1 MKNVVVILMAIILV
15 ACGDNNEQAA
25 PNAKALQSQ
34 VTEKSATAMLLYD
47 VIEPGVDP
55 YQSRVIVTDDFIRLD
70 ENNDGNDFVLVDRK
84 KQIVYSVSNDND
96 AILVVNRRPVEIPAP
111 MELKLSV
118 DKNQDASAPQID
130 GKNVVHYVFKVNGE
144 ACNDAM
150 IAEGLL
156 MNTAQ
161 ALSEYRHILAGQHA
175 STLESVP
182 ADVRNAC
189 DMVSH
194 IFHPD
199 RHLQY
204 GLPVQESDY
213 SGYKRSLAD
222 FDDDWTANPKLFV
235 LPAEFG
241 RFTIDE
247 MKAPAAAPAT
257 SADGEA
263 EETVPSASQG

>member
-1 MKNVVVILMAIILV
+1 MAIMLA
-15 ACGDNNEQAA
+15 ACGDDNEQAA
-25 PNAKALQSQ
+25 PKANALQGQ
-34 VTEKSATAMLLYD
+34 VEKKSTTAMLLYN

-96 AILVVNRRPVEIPAP
+96 AILVVNRQPVDMPAS
-111 MELKLSV
+111 MDFKLSV
-118 DKNQDASAPQID
+118 DKKQDASAPQID
-130 GKNVVHYVFKVNGE
+130 GKDVVHYVFKVNGE

-156 MNTAQ
+156 MNTTQ

-175 STLESVP
+175 STLKTVP

-189 DMVSH
+189 DMASH
-194 IFHPD
+194 IFYPD

-241 RFTIDE
+241 RFSIDD
-247 MKAPAAAPAT
+247 MKATDTPAT
-257 SADGEA
+257 STDGDTES
-263 EETVPSASQG
+263 TVPSAHQG

>member
-1 MKNVVVILMAIILV
+1 MKNVVVILMTMVLV
-15 ACGDNNEQAA
+15 ACSDNNEQPA
-25 PNAKALQSQ
+25 PDAKSMQEHL
-34 VTEKSATAMLLYD
+34 KKATTSMLLYD
-47 VIEPGVDP
+47 VLEPGVDP
-55 YQSRVIVTDDFIRLD
+55 YQSRVIVTDNFIRLD

-96 AILVVNRRPVEIPAP
+96 AILVVNRRAVEIPAP
-111 MELKLSV
+111 MELILSV
-118 DKNQDASAPQID
+118 DKKQDESAPQIN

-144 ACNDAM
+144 PCNDAM

-156 MNTAQ
+156 MSTTQ
-161 ALSEYRHILAGQHA
+161 ALSEYRYILAGQHA

-189 DMVSH
+189 DMASH

-213 SGYKRSLAD
+213 SGYKRSLVD
-222 FDDDWTANPKLFV
+222 FDDDWTAAPELFV

-247 MKAPAAAPAT
+247 MKAPAAAPAI

-263 EETVPSASQG
+263 KEVVPFASQG

>member
-1 MKNVVVILMAIILV
+1 LKNVVVILMTMVLV
-15 ACGDNNEQAA
+15 ACSDNNEQAA
-25 PNAKALQSQ
+25 PDAKSMQEQL
-34 VTEKSATAMLLYD
+34 KKATTTMLLYD
-47 VIEPGVDP
+47 VFEPGVES
-55 YQSRVIVTDDFIRLD
+55 YQSRVIVTDNFIRLD

-96 AILVVNRRPVEIPAP
+96 SILVVNRRPVDIPAP
-111 MELKLSV
+111 MEFKLSV
-118 DKNQDASAPQID
+118 DKKQDTSAPQIN
-130 GKNVVHYVFKVNGE
+130 GKDVVHYVFKVNGG

-182 ADVRNAC
+182 ADMRNAC
-189 DMVSH
+189 DMASH

-213 SGYKRSLAD
+213 SGYKRQLVD
-222 FDDDWTANPKLFV
+222 FNDDWVAALTQFILRVA
-235 LPAEFG
+235 FG
-241 RFTIDE
+241 RFSIDDLNVS
-247 MKAPAAAPAT
+247 T
-257 SADGEA
+257 DS
-263 EETVPSASQG
+263 EEVTPGTV